1 MKLST
6 LAVLATI
13 SSTSAFSVSYLNQ
26 LSTGA
31 ATAPRGGG
39 MTSYLD
45 GISGADKGVPALVTA
60 LEQSYT
66 PPAPPAPVAAAA
78 PATSAAPTSK
88 DYLSALGGSSVS
100 KVTGSGLVNYLD
112 ALPRTASV
120 GGAGLTGYLD
130 ALPKMPSVGGAGLR
144 SHVDNLA
151 GSAAPAAYTP
161 PAPAAQ
167 AAPVAAAP
175 VAAQPAAAAP
185 LAASAAPS
193 AGNYLST
200 LGGGSSP
207 TGAGLT
213 SYTSTL
219 PQSSAP
225 TGSGLTGYLNTLAV
239 NASASGAGL
248 SGYVDA
254 LATNS
259 AINKGSSVTA
269 FLESVYSQI
278 MALPD
283 DGSKKVSG
291 SSVAFATTDGQYAIS
306 FVRK

>member
-31 ATAPRGGG
+31 ATAPSGGG

-66 PPAPPAPVAAAA
+66 PPAPAAPAAAA
-78 PATSAAPTSK
+78 PATDAAPTSK
-88 DYLSALGGSSVS
+88 DYLSALSGSSVS
-100 KVTGSGLVNYLD
+100 AVTGAGLVNYLD

-130 ALPKMPSVGGAGLR
+130 ALPQMPSVSGAGLT
-144 SHVDNLA
+144 SHVDTLG
-151 GSAAPAAYTP
+151 GSSAPAAYTP
-161 PAPAAQ
+161 PAPAAPAQ

-175 VAAQPAAAAP
+175 VAAAPAAP

-193 AGNYLST
+193 AGDYLST
-200 LGGGSSP
+200 LGGGSAP
-207 TGAGLT
+207 TGAGPA
-213 SYTSTL
+213 SYLSTL

-248 SGYVDA
+248 SGYADA
-254 LATNS
+254 LATNT
-259 AINKGSSVTA
+259 AINTGSGVTA

-306 FVRK
+306 FVKK